1 MENKYHTF
9 FSTERFSNTYN
20 KQKKKKNTLWVIAD
34 KDKWNKSYYLLQV
47 SLYYRTIPP
56 RS

>member
-20 KQKKKKNTLWVIAD
+20 KQKKKKITLWVIAD